1 MYTLKTL
8 SKAAIPGALEKAER
22 YRLLN
27 EPLEAESICRD
38 VLAVEPGNQ
47 QASIILLLA
56 LTDTFK
62 QHLNTAFN
70 QAQEVLEKL
79 SDQFCKSYYGGIILE
94 RRAKVHL
101 ERGGPGSGRLAY
113 EWFDKAMKLYETA
126 LSSCSP
132 GNQDALLRWNTCA
145 RIIMRHPEIAPAE
158 AEAGEQMLE

>member
-47 QASIILLLA
+47 QALIILLLA

-62 QHLNTAFN
+62 QNLSTAFN
-70 QAQEVLEKL
+70 QAHEVLEIL
-79 SDQFCKSYYGGIILE
+79 SDQYCKAYYGGIISE
-94 RRAKVHL
+94 RRAKIHL

-113 EWFDKAMKLYETA
+113 EWFQKAMTQYETA
-126 LSSCSP
+126 LNSCSP

-145 RIIMRHPEIAPAE
+145 RLIMRHPEVAPPE
-158 AEAGEQMLE
+158 TGTNEQMLE

>member
-38 VLAVEPGNQ
+38 VLATEPGNQ
-47 QASIILLLA
+47 QALIVLLLA

-62 QHLNTAFN
+62 QNMSTAFN
-70 QAQEVLEKL
+70 QAHEVLENL
-79 SDQFCKSYYGGIILE
+79 SDQYCKAYYGGIISE

-101 ERGGPGSGRLAY
+101 ERGGPGSGRLAH
-113 EWFDKAMKLYETA
+113 EWFHKAMTLYETA
-126 LSSCSP
+126 LNTCSP

-145 RIIMRHPEIAPAE
+145 RIIMRHPEVAPPE
-158 AEAGEQMLE
+158 TGTNEHMLE

>member
-38 VLAVEPGNQ
+38 VLAVEPGNH
-47 QASIILLLA
+47 QALIILLLA

-62 QHLNTAFN
+62 QHLNTAFD
-70 QAQEVLEKL
+70 QAHEVLERL
-79 SDQFCKSYYGGIILE
+79 SDQYCKAYYGGIICE
-94 RRAKVHL
+94 RRAKIHL

-113 EWFDKAMKLYETA
+113 EWFHKAMKLYQTA
-126 LSSCSP
+126 LNSCSP

-145 RIIMRHPEIAPAE
+145 RIIMRNPDVAPGE

>member
-22 YRLLN
+22 YRLLS

-47 QASIILLLA
+47 QALIILLLA
-56 LTDTFK
+56 LTDSFK
-62 QHLNTAFN
+62 QHLNTAFD
-70 QAQEVLEKL
+70 QAHEVLERL
-79 SDQFCKSYYGGIILE
+79 SDQYCKAYYGGIICE
-94 RRAKVHL
+94 RRAKIHL

-113 EWFDKAMKLYETA
+113 EWFHKAMKLYQTA
-126 LSSCSP
+126 LNSCSP

-145 RIIMRHPEIAPAE
+145 RIIMRNPDVAPGE